1 MHLFPSILNTRI
13 LLVVIEAIGA
23 LSPTGAGFKYVSII
37 KETTLPIGGGF
48 VHVSNRVGSFDNA
61 AIPIGDGFN
70 LQAKAIRFM
79 MLTCEV
85 MNIAA
90 IPTGEG
96 FNLQAKAIRFMIMT
110 SVVMDIAAIPT
121 GEGFNLKAKAFRFVI
136 MAGEIS
142 SIVAIPNGEGFNL
155 QAKAIRFI

>member
-1 MHLFPSILNTRI
+1 MHTSD
-13 LLVVIEAIGA
+13 
-23 LSPTGAGFKYVSII
+23 
-37 KETTLPIGGGF
+37 
-48 VHVSNRVGSFDNA
+48 RVGSVVNA

-79 MLTCEV
+79 IMTSED

-110 SVVMDIAAIPT
+110 SVITHTHTLQPTGFLSKSVGWLKGGAAI
-121 GEGFNLKAKAFRFVI
+121 
-136 MAGEIS
+136 
-142 SIVAIPNGEGFNL
+142 
-155 QAKAIRFI
+155 